1 MGACG
6 GEGSAFV
13 WQAGQPITDLNTL
26 VSPPSDVHIIG
37 VAYIDE
43 RGEIAGI
50 GVLPNGDS
58 RAVLLIPLRR
68 P

>member
-13 WQAGQPITDLNTL
+13 WQAGQPIADLNTL
-26 VSPPSDVHIIG
+26 VSPPSDLHIEG
-37 VAYIDE
+37 VAYINE

-50 GVLPNGDS
+50 AINADGDT